1 MKKYVTLV
9 ILFTFFPLFSF
20 FANISLINAEN
31 YPFDGM
37 ITADSLGV
45 HNAPNVLSNSQVTE
59 LAFGT
64 KVKVLGL
71 QNTVYKIEYDG
82 SVGYVAKSHVVN
94 ISTSTSTG
102 SGYDEYCN
110 SLKSIGFPDSYCPY
124 LFYLHK
130 KYPAWSF
137 KAEDTGVSLIEAAEK
152 EKWLSALQ
160 TANSNY
166 YLNGKALEAD
176 YYYVNADVVKMFLDA
191 KNGLFENII
200 FQYMDLES
208 SKSII
213 NDTAINAL
221 ATGNLAN
228 YKNEFREAADRNGYN
243 ALHLLARSKQ
253 EGASNSK
260 YRAVTGT
267 YTTEVSN
274 DQSVSSSPTY
284 EGKSLDG
291 FYNFYNIGAY
301 PVPSMNLGAIGR
313 GLAYAAG
320 YIGGTSYG
328 RPWNTPAKAI
338 SGGAEFLKEQYV
350 SKGQNT
356 LYYEKFNVGPNNGYS
371 KYSHQYMTNI
381 YAPIQ
386 EAKNIYSAYNKAGL
400 LNSNFI
406 FLIPVYTDSGASN
419 NGSSASDK
427 SYNNNLKAIKVN
439 EIIVGDF
446 DKNVTE
452 YYYKAAFTSDE
463 VNVTALAEDAEATIK
478 GTGVVKLVNNKAV
491 VKIVVTA
498 PSGSQKTYVVTIEN
512 NTGNPTPAE
521 EEKKVESPEVKVA
534 DLVNSIGVK
543 LNGDVLYGISPGT
556 DINIIISKIRSNG
569 GWAVVKNSDNTD
581 KNSGTFTTADKIV
594 ITGTKENKIYTIAVR
609 GNINGD
615 DKINIVDLLL
625 IQKHILGKGDLT
637 DAKFLAGDT
646 NYDGKI
652 NIVDLLLVQKHIL
665 GKGNL

>member
-20 FANISLINAEN
+20 FTNISFINAEN

-64 KVKVLGL
+64 KVKVLEL
-71 QNTVYKIEYDG
+71 QNTVYKIEYAG

-166 YLNGKALEAD
+166 YLNGNALEAD

-274 DQSVSSSPTY
+274 DRSVSSSPTY

-328 RPWNTPAKAI
+328 RPWDTPAKAI

-386 EAKNIYSAYNKAGL
+386 EAKSIYSAYNKAGL

-406 FLIPVYTDSGASN
+406 FLIPVYTDSGASTQ
-419 NGSSASDK
+419 GSNASDK
-427 SYNNNLKAIKVN
+427 SYNNNLKEIKINDVLLSN
-439 EIIVGDF
+439 F
-446 DKNVTE
+446 DKDVTE
-452 YYYKAAFTSDE
+452 YYYKVALPSNE
-463 VNVTALAEDAEATIK
+463 VNVTALAEDGSASIK
-478 GTGVVKLVNNKAV
+478 GTGNVILVNNKAV
-491 VKIVVTA
+491 VNIVVTA
-498 PSGSQKTYVVTIEN
+498 ASGTKKTYVVTIEK
-512 NTGNPTPAE
+512 TELVE
-521 EEKKVESPEVKVA
+521 EDKKIEIPEIKVDDVIKKVDVKVNNNIIFG
-534 DLVNSIGVK
+534 L
-543 LNGDVLYGISPGT
+543 SPGT
-556 DINIIISKIRSNG
+556 NLNSII
-569 GWAVVKNSDNTD
+569 
-581 KNSGTFTTADKIV
+581 DKIVQQGAKASINDSNNTIRTDGGLRTLDRLV
-594 ITGTKENKIYTIAVR
+594 ITGTSETKSFDIAIR
-609 GNINGD
+609 GDLNGD
-615 DKINIVDLLL
+615 GDITILDLLKCQKHL
-625 IQKHILGKGDLT
+625 LGSSKLTDVRFYAADTNYDGDITILDLLKIQKHILGSSKL
-637 DAKFLAGDT
+637 
-646 NYDGKI
+646 
-652 NIVDLLLVQKHIL
+652 
-665 GKGNL
+665 